1 MCSSN
6 TEDLDSSKKG
16 KNSFFLWLG
25 LACLIP
31 LACLFLEIWNY
42 PRLMS
47 AGLAMRVV
55 AASLLI
61 QGEQPY
67 YDFWDWSQPIVYELL
82 KYPYMLCTTLQTMQV
97 PLTHATFIPLFIFC
111 LVVGSTLLTAAI
123 CAEAL
128 KTTKETEAMNFV
140 SSCLVGL
147 TVTALI
153 SRFDFGDLQ
162 YLLLLTIVPWL
173 ALRWFAHRE
182 VKVHTVLACATG
194 VIAAIGACLDLPYL
208 AVFIILE
215 LILTLQSGRWRC
227 LLAKEWLAFI
237 LTIVTNLLFLSQLPE
252 PVFTAFWKWTMP
264 LKCLNYSVFD
274 YMIYAPQAC
283 PNRADVIYGM
293 VAAGIISFL
302 LGKKYSIYISLPSLM
317 FAGFALYLLEG
328 QGSSK
333 DLVLTM
339 FAITTIFTSALLL
352 AWQRLEAKLRQTQ
365 STSAL
370 KLPYQATIFVMV
382 LIATLAIWQSLERDR
397 NQLQNCISVSCSS
410 GKEQLETLLEQ
421 TSKVGDAVS
430 VISHDIEPA
439 YPLLFISGR
448 KPGGYLLWARPLWLF
463 SVLKANSNLTGPMKE
478 FYDHTYANI
487 RAELEQ
493 KSTKLLI
500 LSNPDPFDDLN
511 REQFAITTE
520 LNFHD
525 LKKNG
530 YYLSYKNHQ
539 PREYSGYNFPF
550 RFLLRNREKGI

>member
-6 TEDLDSSKKG
+6 TEDLDSDKKS

-25 LACLIP
+25 LACLLP
-31 LACLFLEIWNY
+31 LACLFFEIWNY

-47 AGLAMRVV
+47 AGLAMRTM

-67 YDFWDWSQPIVYELL
+67 YDFWDWSQPIAYELL

-111 LVVGSTLLTAAI
+111 LVVGSTLLTTAI
-123 CAEAL
+123 CAQAL
-128 KTTKETEAMNFV
+128 KTTDQSEAQNFV

-147 TVTALI
+147 AVTALI

-162 YLLLLTIVPWL
+162 YLLLLTLVPWL
-173 ALRWFAHRE
+173 ALRWFTHRQI
-182 VKVHTVLACATG
+182 KVHPVLASATG
-194 VIAAIGACLDLPYL
+194 VIAAVGACLDLPYL
-208 AVFIILE
+208 AVFVILE

-237 LTIVTNLLFLSQLPE
+237 LTFATNLLFLSQLPE

-264 LKCLNYSVFD
+264 LKWLNYSVFD

-283 PNRADVIYGM
+283 PNRADVIYCM

-302 LGKKYSIYISLPSLM
+302 LGKKYSIYISLPCLM

-333 DLVLTM
+333 DLVLTI
-339 FAITTIFTSALLL
+339 FAITAIFTSALQL
-352 AWQRLEAKLRQTQ
+352 ACQTLEAKLKQKQ
-365 STSAL
+365 SIAAL

-382 LIATLAIWQSLERDR
+382 LIATAAVWQALERDR
-397 NQLQNCISVSCSS
+397 SQLQNYISVNCSS

-421 TSKVGDAVS
+421 TSKVGDAVT

-463 SVLKANSNLTGPMKE
+463 SVLKANANLTGPMKE
-478 FYDHTYANI
+478 FYDHTYTNI

-493 KSTKLLI
+493 NRTKLLI
-500 LSNPDPFDDLN
+500 LANPDPFDDLN

-525 LKKNG
+525 LKKSG
-530 YYLSYKNHQ
+530 YFLSYKNHQ